1 MALGTQTV
9 ITMSGKKQ
17 PHESTIL
24 TERGASMK
32 DKPRKNKVLG
42 VPLSPELRG
51 RLEERAAL
59 EGRSLASLARFAIVQ
74 YLTAQQRLAWEG
86 DAPVLEGA

>member
-1 MALGTQTV
+1 MNA
-9 ITMSGKKQ
+9 
-17 PHESTIL
+17 
-24 TERGASMK
+24 K

-74 YLTAQQRLAWEG
+74 YLTAQQRPA
-86 DAPVLEGA
+86 